1 MKCVTSGLDKTWNLK
16 LPRLN
21 TLSCDDS
28 FMTVIVNFNKVLSTR
43 HFSEGLF
50 NRVAVN
56 SVRERF
62 INFFIFDVRQ
72 ITQQLMGII

>member
-1 MKCVTSGLDKTWNLK
+1 
-16 LPRLN
+16 
-21 TLSCDDS
+21 
-28 FMTVIVNFNKVLSTR
+28 MTVMVNFNKVLSTR

-50 NRVAVN
+50 NRVAVS

-62 INFFIFDVRQ
+62 INFFIFDVRH